1 AAQLERL
8 PKQAKVRQVNM
19 DHFEKRLRGTPGLA
33 FLERD
38 KRQTRVA
45 AYQFVFKYLPE
56 HFGGIPRAGFL
67 GALQMEGVPCDGL
80 FYEPV
85 YKSALFPVKAAD
97 YPALSWGREN
107 PLDLRSLYNCPVS
120 ERAA

>member
-1 AAQLERL
+1 MILAAQLERL
-8 PKQAKVRQVNM
+8 PQAGQIRQANM

-56 HFGGIPRAGFL
+56 HFGGIRARRFW
-67 GALQMEGVPCDGL
+67 ARCRWKAFPAMASFTNPFTGVR
-80 FYEPV
+80 
-85 YKSALFPVKAAD
+85 SFP
-97 YPALSWGREN
+97 SIRRNGR
-107 PLDLRSLYNCPVS
+107 RSVGVVRRPS
-120 ERAA
+120 I